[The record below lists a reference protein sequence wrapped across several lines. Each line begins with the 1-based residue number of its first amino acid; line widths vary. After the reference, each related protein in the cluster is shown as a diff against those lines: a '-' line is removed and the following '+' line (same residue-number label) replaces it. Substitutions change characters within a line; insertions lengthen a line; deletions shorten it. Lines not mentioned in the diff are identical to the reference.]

1 MRFAEADIKMI
12 FKETYYIFMMS
23 LCFYNNTFSQ
33 KINYLDYHGILIA
46 PFIPDKP
53 QQWK

>member
-1 MRFAEADIKMI
+1 
-12 FKETYYIFMMS
+12 MMS
-23 LCFYNNTFSQ
+23 LCFYYNTFSQ

-53 QQWK
+53 QHNGNNNESINSNLEIS